1 MDYKALIEN
10 GQELHHYG
18 VKGMKR
24 GVHKAG
30 SYGKNL
36 AVNAYNTVRHP
47 VYHNKAV
54 LGGASHSILGAQ
66 MQTHTNLKYK
76 NAVVKKLVDSK
87 RKMNKKDRYS
97 IKNRLSKKYRLG
109 ESKRVE
115 AAIRSTP
122 YRA

>member
-1 MDYKALIEN
+1 MDYKSLIEN
-10 GQELHHYG
+10 EQELHHYG

-24 GVHKAG
+24 GVRKAA

-36 AVNAYNTVRHP
+36 TTNMYNTVRHP

-54 LGGASHSILGAQ
+54 LAGASHSILGAQ

-87 RKMNKKDRYS
+87 RKMNKKDRS

>member
-1 MDYKALIEN
+1 MDYKSLIEN
-10 GQELHHYG
+10 EQELHHYG

-24 GVHKAG
+24 GVRKAA

-36 AVNAYNTVRHP
+36 AINMHNTVRHP

-54 LGGASHSILGAQ
+54 LAGASHSILGAQ

-87 RKMNKKDRYS
+87 RKMNKKDRS
-97 IKNRLSKKYRLG
+97 IKNRLNKKYRLG